1 MSWKSEKIAHDALF
15 DGTETKLLVSA
26 SKPRFHERFLKSKV
40 IGLES
45 IIEKFEKNSKFY

>member
-15 DGTETKLLVSA
+15 DGTETKLLVST
-26 SKPRFHERFLKSKV
+26 SKPRLHERFIKSKV

-45 IIEKFEKNSKFY
+45 IIEKFEKNSEFY